1 MYPFFFKL
9 TLAEFSFGVFYLCRS
24 SVFSLLSRDASQ
36 RLGTL
41 VFNQTLSFFSFKSS
55 HIAGVYPRVL
65 RQTPL
70 NPWLHFPLFQFRE
83 HPAYVVSP
91 HGHTEVYKAG
101 SSITSAILITIRL

>member
-1 MYPFFFKL
+1 MYLFFFRL

-24 SVFSLLSRDASQ
+24 SVFSLLSRDAAQ
-36 RLGTL
+36 RLDTL

-55 HIAGVYPRVL
+55 HMAGVYPRVL

-70 NPWLHFPLFQFRE
+70 NHFPLFQFRE
-83 HPAYVVSP
+83 HPACVVSP